1 MRCTCWR
8 CASSTR
14 ISPDS
19 SIATRPPDTPSE
31 TEMGA
36 GAASGCAAPRWC
48 SVDPLNASVTATPAA
63 GGPSADQPH
72 AGHIVGRG
80 MLALV
85 FSQLITTPIS
95 IVVNALLARTL
106 GASDF
111 GAIYFAITALGVW

>member
-1 MRCTCWR
+1 M
-8 CASSTR
+8 
-14 ISPDS
+14 
-19 SIATRPPDTPSE
+19 
-31 TEMGA
+31 
-36 GAASGCAAPRWC
+36 
-48 SVDPLNASVTATPAA
+48 DPLNASVTATPAA

-111 GAIYFAITALGVW
+111 GAIYFAITALGVWYLFVEWGGHALVCRGDRPRSSGGGPVPRIRAWSCEWRLPASC

>member
-1 MRCTCWR
+1 MCCTCWR

-19 SIATRPPDTPSE
+19 SIATRPPDTPPV
-31 TEMGA
+31 TA
-36 GAASGCAAPRWC
+36 GA
-48 SVDPLNASVTATPAA
+48 
-63 GGPSADQPH
+63 PSPDQPH

-111 GAIYFAITALGVW
+111 GAIYFAMTALGVWYLFVEW